1 MMLLLNE
8 MVTSRSD
15 KAMTFQLKFSNYLCF
30 ILLVEQSVLNR
41 FFVGI
46 SFLLI
51 CGFMATNS
59 YYILSIILSKDYVH
73 QEQVIIAYLF
83 MGSWLAI
90 VVWFLISIFVYYI
103 KQSGQPYKTP
113 QHLENVKYI
122 SKIFLL
128 WSLASLAK
136 AVLSYY
142 SITYSF
148 D

>member
-59 YYILSIILSKDYVH
+59 YYILSIILS
-73 QEQVIIAYLF
+73 
-83 MGSWLAI
+83 
-90 VVWFLISIFVYYI
+90 
-103 KQSGQPYKTP
+103 
-113 QHLENVKYI
+113 
-122 SKIFLL
+122 
-128 WSLASLAK
+128 
-136 AVLSYY
+136 
-142 SITYSF
+142 
-148 D
+148 